1 MSEQPAS
8 QQDAPA
14 PRRFMALAPLIAF
27 LALAALFY
35 VRLGAGDSSRIP
47 SALIGKQVP
56 VFTLPALAQA
66 GVPGLNDA
74 DLKRGEPV
82 VLNVFASWCVPCH
95 QEHPELMKLKARG
108 VNIVG
113 LGYKDAPDN
122 LLKFVKD
129 GGNPFSAIGVDEK
142 GRIAID
148 FGVYGVPETFIIRG
162 DGTIAKK
169 IVGGVTV
176 ASIEEALAELKAK
189 R

>member
-1 MSEQPAS
+1 MSERQSGGA
-8 QQDAPA
+8 
-14 PRRFMALAPLIAF
+14 RRFLVVLPLVAF

-35 VRLGAGDSSRIP
+35 ARLGAGDSSRIP

-56 VFTLPALAQA
+56 EFTLPALAGA
-66 GVPGLNDA
+66 DVPGFDQA
-74 DLKRGEPV
+74 ALKTGEMV

-108 VNIVG
+108 VKIVG
-113 LGYKDAPDN
+113 LGYKDTPEN

-129 GGNPFSAIGVDEK
+129 GGNPFAAIGVDRN
-142 GRIAID
+142 GRTAID
-148 FGVYGVPETFIIRG
+148 FGVYGVPETFIVRG

-176 ASIEEALAELKAK
+176 ASVEAALSEATAK